1 MRNREERR
9 KYERAIKKD
18 KRASKCPICN
28 HLSLFF
34 TQGRIK
40 PEAEAKEKLEKE
52 DIDVVLVCE
61 NCGQVVHDEPEVGQ
75 LLQPGV
81 YLPLKL
87 DIFEYTLRHP
97 NVINMEPDADA
108 VVDRIIEGEF
118 EEVKE

>member
-18 KRASKCPICN
+18 KRASKCPLCGRPA
-28 HLSLFF
+28 LFF

-40 PEAEAKEKLEKE
+40 PEAKEKEKLEKK

-61 NCGQVVHDEPEVGQ
+61 NCGQVVHDEPEVGK
-75 LLQPGV
+75 LLQPGI

-87 DIFEYTLRHP
+87 DIFEYALRHP
-97 NVINMEPDADA
+97 DEVDKALAEPEIIDAN
-108 VVDRIIEGEF
+108 F
-118 EEVKE
+118 TEVE

>member
-18 KRASKCPICN
+18 KRASICPLCKRPA
-28 HLSLFF
+28 LFF
-34 TQGRIK
+34 TQARIH
-40 PEAEAKEKLEKE
+40 PEAEAKEQLDKE

-61 NCGQVVHDEPEVGQ
+61 NCGQVVHDEPEVGK

-87 DIFEYTLRHP
+87 DLFEYALRHP
-97 NVINMEPDADA
+97 DEIDEAIKENE
-108 VVDRIIEGEF
+108 IIEGQF
-118 EEVKE
+118 TDVK